1 MEHSEIIDK
10 IIEFTNHAHGDQ
22 TRKYTPDKYI
32 VHPIRV
38 METCRLYTDKVTIL
52 SAAILHDV
60 LEDTETKKDDILSFL
75 DELMNESDKNY
86 TLQLVI
92 ELTDVY
98 VKKDFPKLNRYTRKK
113 MELERLRTI
122 SAAAQTIKYADILD
136 NCKEIPLHDFSF
148 AVRYL
153 KECYEILLALD
164 KGHPELRQRAM
175 DLVLFELENAN
186 NNS

>member
-1 MEHSEIIDK
+1 MEHSEIINK
-10 IIEFTNHAHGDQ
+10 VIKFTDHAHGDQ

-60 LEDTETKKDDILSFL
+60 LEDTETKKDDILGFL

-92 ELTDVY
+92 ELTDLY
-98 VKKDFPKLNRYTRKK
+98 VKEDFPKLNRCTRKT

-122 SAAAQTIKYADILD
+122 SAVAQTIKYADISD
-136 NCKEIPLHDFSF
+136 NCKEIPLHDPSF

-153 KECYEILLALD
+153 KECYEILKALD
-164 KGHPELRQRAM
+164 KGNPTLRRKAIN
-175 DLVLFELENAN
+175 LVLSELEVAH